1 MNLDMVTI
9 GKRIKE
15 RRKELHLTLADIK
28 GKTGISTGNL
38 SDIEN
43 GNRLPASPTLVQL
56 ADALQCSTDWIL
68 MHNVPNSEKSACSDL
83 EELEILDMYRQL
95 SEDDKEEIY
104 MMLSLKVKRNK
115 RGKEETPKST
125 FSQIDGESKMA

>member
-68 MHNVPNSEKSACSDL
+68 MRNVPNSEKSACSDL
-83 EELEILDMYRQL
+83 EELEILNMYRQL

-115 RGKEETPKST
+115 RGKEETAKST
-125 FSQIDGESKMA
+125 LSQIDGESKMA

>member
-1 MNLDMVTI
+1 MGLDMITI

-28 GKTGISTGNL
+28 QMTGISTGNL

-68 MHNVPNSEKSACSDL
+68 MHNIPNSENPPGSFSGDF
-83 EELEILDMYRQL
+83 EIMEMYKQL
-95 SEDDKEEIY
+95 SKDEQEEI
-104 MMLSLKVKRNK
+104 
-115 RGKEETPKST
+115 
-125 FSQIDGESKMA
+125 

>member
-1 MNLDMVTI
+1 MSLDMVTI
-9 GKRIKE
+9 GRRIKE

-28 GKTGISTGNL
+28 VKTGISTGNL

-68 MHNVPNSEKSACSDL
+68 MHDIPKSENSKYSDL
-83 EELEILDMYRQL
+83 GELEVLDMYRQL

-104 MMLSLKVKRNK
+104 MILSLKVKRNK
-115 RGKEETPKST
+115 IKKEQGLKST
-125 FSQIDGESKMA
+125 FSPIENESKMA

>member
-1 MNLDMVTI
+1 MGLDMITI

-28 GKTGISTGNL
+28 QMTGISTGNL

-68 MHNVPNSEKSACSDL
+68 MHNIPNSENLLDSFSGDF
-83 EELEILDMYRQL
+83 EIMEMYKQL
-95 SEDDKEEIY
+95 SKDEQEEIY
-104 MMLSLKVKRNK
+104 MLLSLKVKRAK
-115 RGKEETPKST
+115 REKEQELKYTSFQQENDT
-125 FSQIDGESKMA
+125 KMA

>member
-1 MNLDMVTI
+1 MDLNMITI

-28 GKTGISTGNL
+28 VKTGISTGNL

-56 ADALQCSTDWIL
+56 ADVLQCSTDWIL
-68 MHNVPNSEKSACSDL
+68 MHDIPNSENNVCSDL
-83 EELEILDMYRQL
+83 GEIEILDLYRQL
-95 SEDDKEEIY
+95 SKNDKEEIY
-104 MMLSLKVKRNK
+104 MILSLKVKRNK
-115 RGKEETPKST
+115 GEKEQGLKST
-125 FSQIDGESKMA
+125 FSPIDSESKMA

>member
-1 MNLDMVTI
+1 MGLDMITI

-28 GKTGISTGNL
+28 QKTGISTGNL

-68 MHNVPNSEKSACSDL
+68 MHNIPIQEIPESSFLGDF
-83 EELEILDMYRQL
+83 EILEMYNQL
-95 SEDDKEEIY
+95 SKDEQEEIY
-104 MMLSLKVKRNK
+104 MLLSLKVKRAK
-115 RGKEETPKST
+115 KEKAQEKYTSSEQEIPTK
-125 FSQIDGESKMA
+125 FA

>member
-1 MNLDMVTI
+1 MGLDMITI

-28 GKTGISTGNL
+28 QKTGISTGNL

-68 MHNVPNSEKSACSDL
+68 MHNIPIQEISESSFSGDF
-83 EELEILDMYRQL
+83 EILEMYNQL
-95 SEDDKEEIY
+95 SKDEQEEIY
-104 MMLSLKVKRNK
+104 MLLSLKVKRAK
-115 RGKEETPKST
+115 KEKAQEKYTSFEQKIPTK
-125 FSQIDGESKMA
+125 FA

>member
-1 MNLDMVTI
+1 MILDMITI

-28 GKTGISTGNL
+28 AKTGISTGNL

-56 ADALQCSTDWIL
+56 AEVLQCSTDWIL
-68 MHNVPNSEKSACSDL
+68 MHDIPKSENNECSDL
-83 EELEILDMYRQL
+83 GEKEILDMYRQL
-95 SEDDKEEIY
+95 SQDDKDEIY
-104 MMLSLKVKRNK
+104 MILSLKVKRKK
-115 RGKEETPKST
+115 RGKEQGPKST
-125 FSQIDGESKMA
+125 FSPIDSESKMA